1 MREGRGRGRGGRG
14 GGEGGGGEW
23 GGTVCGKGMGV
34 WSMAPIRRL
43 AIGLIADPL
52 DVEELEVVLE
62 PSRGRVGMS

>member
-1 MREGRGRGRGGRG
+1 
-14 GGEGGGGEW
+14 
-23 GGTVCGKGMGV
+23 MGV